1 MIISLCGY
9 EVYIDDED
17 YAKVSKYSWH
27 IRKPS
32 DKSHK
37 NIYFMAHAGT
47 NADGYRPVVCLH
59 RLVMGCVPNDGKI
72 VDHINLNTLDNRKC
86 NLRIC
91 TNAENCRNKRM
102 RVTNTVGLKG
112 VTYNKKQRKYVAQIC
127 VDACVT
133 YLGAYD
139 TPEEAHAAYCE
150 ASKKYHG
157 EFGRT
162 E

>member
-1 MIISLCGY
+1 MMRTMLKCQSIVGY
-9 EVYIDDED
+9 
-17 YAKVSKYSWH
+17 

-47 NADGYRPVVCLH
+47 NADGYRPVRFCLH

-127 VDACVT
+127 V
-133 YLGAYD
+133 
-139 TPEEAHAAYCE
+139 
-150 ASKKYHG
+150 
-157 EFGRT
+157 
-162 E
+162 